1 MLKLIQSLNKS
12 IKSIMENHQINLKK
26 SNKTLI
32 TTVVIYLRMIDKN
45 KNRKRNIQISLKCKK
60 DFILKIINI
69 DKLII
74 KWINIL
80 GKIIII
86 RIKIKIIILITR

>member
-74 KWINIL
+74 K
-80 GKIIII
+80 
-86 RIKIKIIILITR
+86 